1 MKAELIAIGTEI
13 LLGTTI
19 NSNAAMISALLSEM
33 GIDVYWESVVG
44 DNMERAAEAVRKAAE
59 RADIIITTGGLGP
72 TCDDITKEAVAE
84 AFGVGLEENRE
95 EKEWLIELF
104 KARGSELTENNYS
117 QIMLPE
123 GSKPI
128 RNSRGTAPGC
138 WFEKDGKI
146 VLMLPGPPHELEAML
161 NESVRGM
168 LMKLSGGIIVSHKL
182 NLFGISESLMEL
194 KLRDYMRELN
204 NPTLA
209 PYAAKGECTLRV
221 TAKAESAEEA
231 EKMMEPVIDRVKK
244 TFGNFIYGMDYDG
257 LEQMVIEQLIEKKL
271 TLACAESC
279 TGGLLSK
286 RLSDIPGASKAFL
299 GSVISYTNEVK
310 NKLLGIPNNLI
321 EEKGAVSEEVAA
333 FMAMNVRELMGSDF
347 GIGITGLAG
356 PEGDGINPIG
366 LVYIALSTKDSL
378 YVRKVHV
385 KARNRG
391 AVRLYAGSH
400 ALDMVRRKIQGI
412 NVEEIV

>member
-44 DNMERAAEAVRKAAE
+44 DNMERAAEAVRRAAE

-72 TCDDITKEAVAE
+72 TCDDITKEAVAA

-138 WFEKDGKI
+138 RFEKDGKI

-161 NESVRGM
+161 NESVRGI
-168 LMKLSGGIIVSHKL
+168 LMNLSGGIIVSHKL
-182 NLFGISESLMEL
+182 NLFGISESLMES

-231 EKMMEPVIDRVKK
+231 EKMMEPVIDRVKE

-310 NKLLGIPNNLI
+310 NKLLGVPNNLI

-366 LVYIALSTKDSL
+366 LVYIALSTSDSL
-378 YVRKVHV
+378 YVRKIHV

-400 ALDMVRRKIQGI
+400 ALDMIRRKIQGI

>member
-44 DNMERAAEAVRKAAE
+44 DNMERAAEAVRRAAE

-72 TCDDITKEAVAE
+72 TCDDITKEAVAA

-104 KARGSELTENNYS
+104 QARGSELTENNYS

-138 WFEKDGKI
+138 RFEKDGKI

-161 NESVRGM
+161 NESVRGI
-168 LMKLSGGIIVSHKL
+168 LMNLSGGIIVSHKL
-182 NLFGISESLMEL
+182 NLFGISESLMES

-231 EKMMEPVIDRVKK
+231 EKMMEPVIDRVKE

-310 NKLLGIPNNLI
+310 NKLLGVPNNLI

-333 FMAMNVRELMGSDF
+333 FMAMNVRELIGSDF

-366 LVYIALSTKDSL
+366 LVYIALSTRDSL

-400 ALDMVRRKIQGI
+400 ALDMIRRKIQGI

>member
-44 DNMERAAEAVRKAAE
+44 DNMERAAEAVRRAAE

-72 TCDDITKEAVAE
+72 TCDDITKEAVAA

-104 KARGSELTENNYS
+104 RARGSELTENNYS

-138 WFEKDGKI
+138 RFEKDGKI

-161 NESVRGM
+161 NESVRGI
-168 LMKLSGGIIVSHKL
+168 LMNLSGGIIVSHKL
-182 NLFGISESLMEL
+182 NLFGISESLMES
-194 KLRDYMRELN
+194 KLRDYMKGLN

-333 FMAMNVRELMGSDF
+333 FMAMNVRELIGSSF

-366 LVYIALSTKDSL
+366 LVYIALSTRDSL

-400 ALDMVRRKIQGI
+400 ALDMIRRKIQGI

>member
-310 NKLLGIPNNLI
+310 HKLLGIPNNLI

-333 FMAMNVRELMGSDF
+333 FMAMNVRELIGSDF

>member
-44 DNMERAAEAVRKAAE
+44 DNMERAAEAVRRAAE

-72 TCDDITKEAVAE
+72 TCDDITKEAVAA

-138 WFEKDGKI
+138 RFEKDGKI

-161 NESVRGM
+161 NESVRGI
-168 LMKLSGGIIVSHKL
+168 LMNLSGGIIVSHKL
-182 NLFGISESLMEL
+182 NLFGISESLMES

-231 EKMMEPVIDRVKK
+231 EKMMEPVIDRVKE

-310 NKLLGIPNNLI
+310 NKLLGVPNNLI

-366 LVYIALSTKDSL
+366 LVYIALSTRDSL

-400 ALDMVRRKIQGI
+400 ALDMIRRKIQRI

>member
-44 DNMERAAEAVRKAAE
+44 DNMERVVETVRRAAE

-72 TCDDITKEAVAE
+72 TCDDITKEAVAA

-104 KARGSELTENNYS
+104 RARGSELTENNYS

-138 WFEKDGKI
+138 RFEKDGKI

-161 NESVRGM
+161 NESVRGI
-168 LMKLSGGIIVSHKL
+168 LMNLSGGIIVSHKL

-231 EKMMEPVIDRVKK
+231 EKMMEPVIDRVKE

-257 LEQMVIEQLIEKKL
+257 LEQMVIEQLIEKRL
-271 TLACAESC
+271 TLSCAESC

-310 NKLLGIPNNLI
+310 NKLLGVPNNLI

-366 LVYIALSTKDSL
+366 LVYIALSTRDSL

-391 AVRLYAGSH
+391 TVRLYAGSH
-400 ALDMVRRKIQGI
+400 ALDMIRRKIQRI

>member
-44 DNMERAAEAVRKAAE
+44 DNMERAAEAVRRAAE

-72 TCDDITKEAVAE
+72 TCDDITKEAVAA

-138 WFEKDGKI
+138 RFEKDGKI

-161 NESVRGM
+161 NESVRGI
-168 LMKLSGGIIVSHKL
+168 LMNLSGGIIVSHKL
-182 NLFGISESLMEL
+182 NLFGISESLMES

-231 EKMMEPVIDRVKK
+231 EKMMEPVIDRVKE

-310 NKLLGIPNNLI
+310 NKLLGVPNNLI

-356 PEGDGINPIG
+356 PEGDGINPVG
-366 LVYIALSTKDSL
+366 LVYIALSTRESL
-378 YVRKVHV
+378 YVRKIHI

-400 ALDMVRRKIQGI
+400 ALDMIRRKIQRI

>member
-44 DNMERAAEAVRKAAE
+44 DNMERAAEAVRRAAE

-72 TCDDITKEAVAE
+72 TCDDITKEAVAA

-104 KARGSELTENNYS
+104 RARGSELTENNYS

-138 WFEKDGKI
+138 RFEKDGKI

-161 NESVRGM
+161 TESVRGI

-231 EKMMEPVIDRVKK
+231 EKMMEPVIDRVKE

-310 NKLLGIPNNLI
+310 NKLLGVPNNLI

-333 FMAMNVRELMGSDF
+333 FMAMNVRELIGSSF

>member
-44 DNMERAAEAVRKAAE
+44 DNMERAAEAVRRAAE

-72 TCDDITKEAVAE
+72 TCDDITKEAVAA

-138 WFEKDGKI
+138 RFEKDGKI

-161 NESVRGM
+161 NESVRGI
-168 LMKLSGGIIVSHKL
+168 LMNLSGGIIVSHKL
-182 NLFGISESLMEL
+182 NLFGISESLMES
-194 KLRDYMRELN
+194 KLRNYMKELN

-257 LEQMVIEQLIEKKL
+257 LEQLVIEQLIEKKL

-310 NKLLGIPNNLI
+310 NKVLGIPNNLI

-333 FMAMNVRELMGSDF
+333 FMAMNVRELIGSSF

-366 LVYIALSTKDSL
+366 LVYIALSTRDSL

-400 ALDMVRRKIQGI
+400 ALDMIRRKIQGI

>member
-44 DNMERAAEAVRKAAE
+44 DNMERAAEAVRRAAE

-104 KARGSELTENNYS
+104 RARGSELTENNYS

-138 WFEKDGKI
+138 RFEKDGKI

-161 NESVRGM
+161 NESVRGI
-168 LMKLSGGIIVSHKL
+168 LMNLSGGIIVSHKL
-182 NLFGISESLMEL
+182 NLFGISESLMES
-194 KLRDYMRELN
+194 KLRDYMKELN

-257 LEQMVIEQLIEKKL
+257 LEQMVIEQLIEKNL

-310 NKLLGIPNNLI
+310 NKVLGIPNNLI

-333 FMAMNVRELMGSDF
+333 FMAMNVRELIGSSF

-366 LVYIALSTKDSL
+366 LVYIALSTRDSL

-400 ALDMVRRKIQGI
+400 ALDMIRRKIQGI

>member
-44 DNMERAAEAVRKAAE
+44 DNMERAAEAVRRAAE

-72 TCDDITKEAVAE
+72 TCDDITKEAVAA

-138 WFEKDGKI
+138 RLEKDGKI

-161 NESVRGM
+161 NESVRGI
-168 LMKLSGGIIVSHKL
+168 LMNLSGGIIVSHKL
-182 NLFGISESLMEL
+182 NLFGISESLMES

-310 NKLLGIPNNLI
+310 NKLLGVPNNLI

-366 LVYIALSTKDSL
+366 LVYIALSTRDSL

-400 ALDMVRRKIQGI
+400 ALDMIRRKIQGI

>member
-44 DNMERAAEAVRKAAE
+44 DNMERVAEAVRRAAE

-72 TCDDITKEAVAE
+72 TCDDITKEAVAA

-104 KARGSELTENNYS
+104 RARGSELTENNYS

-138 WFEKDGKI
+138 RFEKDGKI

-161 NESVRGM
+161 NESVRGI
-168 LMKLSGGIIVSHKL
+168 LMNLSGGIIVSHKL
-182 NLFGISESLMEL
+182 NLFGISESLMES
-194 KLRDYMRELN
+194 KLRDYMKGLN

-333 FMAMNVRELMGSDF
+333 FMAINVRELIGSSF

-366 LVYIALSTKDSL
+366 LVYIALSTRDSL

-400 ALDMVRRKIQGI
+400 ALDMIRRKIQGI

>member
-44 DNMERAAEAVRKAAE
+44 DNMERAAEAVRRAAE

-72 TCDDITKEAVAE
+72 TCDDITKEAVAA

-104 KARGSELTENNYS
+104 RARGSELTENNYS

-138 WFEKDGKI
+138 RFEKDGKI

-161 NESVRGM
+161 NESVRGI
-168 LMKLSGGIIVSHKL
+168 LMNLSGGIIVSHKL
-182 NLFGISESLMEL
+182 NLFGISESLMES

-231 EKMMEPVIDRVKK
+231 EKMMEPVIDRVKE

-310 NKLLGIPNNLI
+310 NKLLGVPNNLI

-366 LVYIALSTKDSL
+366 LVYIALSTRDSL

-400 ALDMVRRKIQGI
+400 ALDMIRRKIQRI

>member
-44 DNMERAAEAVRKAAE
+44 DNMERAAEAVRRAAE

-72 TCDDITKEAVAE
+72 TCDDITKEAVAA

-104 KARGSELTENNYS
+104 RARGSELTENNYS

-138 WFEKDGKI
+138 RFEKDGKI

-161 NESVRGM
+161 NESVRGI
-168 LMKLSGGIIVSHKL
+168 LMNLSGGIIVSHKL
-182 NLFGISESLMEL
+182 NLFGISESLMES

-231 EKMMEPVIDRVKK
+231 EKMMEPVIDRVKE

-310 NKLLGIPNNLI
+310 NKVLGIPNNLI

-333 FMAMNVRELMGSDF
+333 FMAMNVRELIGSSF

-366 LVYIALSTKDSL
+366 LVYIALSTRDSL

-400 ALDMVRRKIQGI
+400 ALDMIRRKIQGI

>member
-44 DNMERAAEAVRKAAE
+44 DNMERAAEAVRRAAE

-104 KARGSELTENNYS
+104 RARGSKLTENNYS

-138 WFEKDGKI
+138 RFEKDGKI

-168 LMKLSGGIIVSHKL
+168 LMNLSGGIIVSHKL
-182 NLFGISESLMEL
+182 NLFGISESLMES
-194 KLRDYMRELN
+194 KLRDYMKGLN

-257 LEQMVIEQLIEKKL
+257 LEQMVIEQLIEKNL

-310 NKLLGIPNNLI
+310 NKLLGIPNKLI

-333 FMAMNVRELMGSDF
+333 FMAMNVRELIGSSF

>member
-44 DNMERAAEAVRKAAE
+44 DNMERVAEAVRRAAE

-72 TCDDITKEAVAE
+72 TCDDITKEAVAA

-104 KARGSELTENNYS
+104 RARGSELTENNYS

-138 WFEKDGKI
+138 RFEKDGKI

-161 NESVRGM
+161 NESVRGI
-168 LMKLSGGIIVSHKL
+168 LMNLSGGIIVSHKV
-182 NLFGISESLMEL
+182 NLFGISESLMES
-194 KLRDYMRELN
+194 KLRDYMKGLN

-333 FMAMNVRELMGSDF
+333 FMAINVRELIGSSF

-366 LVYIALSTKDSL
+366 LVYIALSTRDSL

-400 ALDMVRRKIQGI
+400 ALDMIRRKIQGI

>member
-44 DNMERAAEAVRKAAE
+44 DNMERAAEAVRRAAE

-72 TCDDITKEAVAE
+72 TCDDITKEAVAA

-138 WFEKDGKI
+138 RFEKDGKI

-161 NESVRGM
+161 NESVRGI
-168 LMKLSGGIIVSHKL
+168 LMNLSGGIIVSHKL
-182 NLFGISESLMEL
+182 NLFGISESLMES
-194 KLRDYMRELN
+194 KLRNYMKELN

-231 EKMMEPVIDRVKK
+231 EKMMEPVIDRVKE

-310 NKLLGIPNNLI
+310 NKLLGVPNNLI

-366 LVYIALSTKDSL
+366 LVYIALSTRDSL

-400 ALDMVRRKIQGI
+400 ALDMIRRKIQGI

>member
-44 DNMERAAEAVRKAAE
+44 DNMERAAEAVRRAAE

-72 TCDDITKEAVAE
+72 TCDDITKEAVAA

-104 KARGSELTENNYS
+104 RARGSELTENNYS

-138 WFEKDGKI
+138 RFEKDGKI

-161 NESVRGM
+161 NESVRGI
-168 LMKLSGGIIVSHKL
+168 LMNLSGGIIVSHKL
-182 NLFGISESLMEL
+182 NLFGISESLMES
-194 KLRDYMRELN
+194 KLRDYMKGLN

-310 NKLLGIPNNLI
+310 NKVLGIPNNLI

-333 FMAMNVRELMGSDF
+333 FMAMNVRELIGSSF

-366 LVYIALSTKDSL
+366 LVYIALSTRDSL

-400 ALDMVRRKIQGI
+400 ALDMIRRKIQGI

>member
-44 DNMERAAEAVRKAAE
+44 DNMERVAEAVRRAAE

-72 TCDDITKEAVAE
+72 TCDDITKEAVAA

-104 KARGSELTENNYS
+104 RARGSELTENNYS

-138 WFEKDGKI
+138 RFEKDGKI

-168 LMKLSGGIIVSHKL
+168 LMNLSGGIIVSHKV
-182 NLFGISESLMEL
+182 NLFGISESLMES
-194 KLRDYMRELN
+194 KLRDYMKGLN

-333 FMAMNVRELMGSDF
+333 FMAINVRELIGSSF

-366 LVYIALSTKDSL
+366 LVYIALSTRDSL

-400 ALDMVRRKIQGI
+400 ALDMIRRKIQGI

>member
-44 DNMERAAEAVRKAAE
+44 DNMERAAEAVRRAAE

-72 TCDDITKEAVAE
+72 TCDDITKEAVAA

-138 WFEKDGKI
+138 RFEKDGKI

-161 NESVRGM
+161 NESVRGI
-168 LMKLSGGIIVSHKL
+168 LMNLSGGIIVSHKL
-182 NLFGISESLMEL
+182 NLFGISESLMES

-231 EKMMEPVIDRVKK
+231 EKMMEPVIDRVKE

-366 LVYIALSTKDSL
+366 LVYIALSTRDSL

-400 ALDMVRRKIQGI
+400 ALDMIRRKIQGI

>member
-44 DNMERAAEAVRKAAE
+44 DNMERAAEAVRRAAE

-72 TCDDITKEAVAE
+72 TCDDITKEAVAA

-104 KARGSELTENNYS
+104 RARGSELTENNYS

-138 WFEKDGKI
+138 RFEKDGKI

-161 NESVRGM
+161 NESVRGI
-168 LMKLSGGIIVSHKL
+168 LMNLSGGIIVSHKL
-182 NLFGISESLMEL
+182 NLFGISESLMES
-194 KLRDYMRELN
+194 KLRNYMKELN

-257 LEQMVIEQLIEKKL
+257 LEQLVIEQLIEKKL

-310 NKLLGIPNNLI
+310 NKVLGIPNNLI

-333 FMAMNVRELMGSDF
+333 FMAMNVRELIGSSF

-366 LVYIALSTKDSL
+366 LVYIALSTRDSL

-400 ALDMVRRKIQGI
+400 ALDMIRRKIQGI

>member
-1 MKAELIAIGTEI
+1 M
-13 LLGTTI
+13 
-19 NSNAAMISALLSEM
+19 
-33 GIDVYWESVVG
+33 ES
-44 DNMERAAEAVRKAAE
+44 
-59 RADIIITTGGLGP
+59 
-72 TCDDITKEAVAE
+72 
-84 AFGVGLEENRE
+84 
-95 EKEWLIELF
+95 
-104 KARGSELTENNYS
+104 
-117 QIMLPE
+117 
-123 GSKPI
+123 
-128 RNSRGTAPGC
+128 
-138 WFEKDGKI
+138 
-146 VLMLPGPPHELEAML
+146 
-161 NESVRGM
+161 
-168 LMKLSGGIIVSHKL
+168 
-182 NLFGISESLMEL
+182 

-231 EKMMEPVIDRVKK
+231 EKMMEPVIDRVKE

-310 NKLLGIPNNLI
+310 NKLLGVPNNLI

-366 LVYIALSTKDSL
+366 LVYIALSTRDSL

-400 ALDMVRRKIQGI
+400 ALDMIRRKIQRI

>member
-44 DNMERAAEAVRKAAE
+44 DNMERAAEAVRRAAE

-72 TCDDITKEAVAE
+72 TCDDITKEAVAA

-104 KARGSELTENNYS
+104 RARGSELTENNYS

-138 WFEKDGKI
+138 RFEKDGKI

-161 NESVRGM
+161 NESVRGI
-168 LMKLSGGIIVSHKL
+168 LMNLSGGIIVSHKL
-182 NLFGISESLMEL
+182 NLFGISESLMES

-333 FMAMNVRELMGSDF
+333 FMAMNVRELIGSDF

-366 LVYIALSTKDSL
+366 LVYIALSTRDSL
-378 YVRKVHV
+378 YVRKIHV

-391 AVRLYAGSH
+391 TVRLYAGSH
-400 ALDMVRRKIQGI
+400 ALDMIRRKIQGI

>member
-44 DNMERAAEAVRKAAE
+44 DNMERAAEAVRRAAE

-72 TCDDITKEAVAE
+72 TCDDITKEAVAA

-104 KARGSELTENNYS
+104 RARGSELTENNYS

-138 WFEKDGKI
+138 RFEKDGKS

-161 NESVRGM
+161 NESVRGI
-168 LMKLSGGIIVSHKL
+168 LMNLSGGIIVSHKL
-182 NLFGISESLMEL
+182 NLFGISESLMES

-231 EKMMEPVIDRVKK
+231 EKMMEPVIDRVKE

-310 NKLLGIPNNLI
+310 NKLLGVPNNLI

-366 LVYIALSTKDSL
+366 LVYIALSTRDSL

-400 ALDMVRRKIQGI
+400 ALDMIRRKIQRI

>member
-44 DNMERAAEAVRKAAE
+44 DNMERAAEAVRRAAE

-72 TCDDITKEAVAE
+72 TCDDITKEAVAA

-138 WFEKDGKI
+138 RLEKDGKI

-333 FMAMNVRELMGSDF
+333 FMAMNVRELIGSDF

-366 LVYIALSTKDSL
+366 LVYIALSTRDSL
-378 YVRKVHV
+378 YVRKIHV

-391 AVRLYAGSH
+391 TVRLYAGSH
-400 ALDMVRRKIQGI
+400 ALDMIRRKIQGI

>member
-44 DNMERAAEAVRKAAE
+44 DNMERAAEAVRRAAE

-72 TCDDITKEAVAE
+72 TCDDITKEAVAA

-104 KARGSELTENNYS
+104 RARGSELTENNYS

-138 WFEKDGKI
+138 RFEKDGKI

-161 NESVRGM
+161 NESVRGI
-168 LMKLSGGIIVSHKL
+168 LMNLSGGIIVSHKL
-182 NLFGISESLMEL
+182 NLFGISESLMES
-194 KLRDYMRELN
+194 KLRNYMKELN

-231 EKMMEPVIDRVKK
+231 EKMMEPVIDRVKE

-310 NKLLGIPNNLI
+310 NKVLGIPNNLI

-333 FMAMNVRELMGSDF
+333 FMAMNVRELIGSSF

-366 LVYIALSTKDSL
+366 LVYIALSTRDSL

-400 ALDMVRRKIQGI
+400 ALDMIRRKIQGI

>member
-44 DNMERAAEAVRKAAE
+44 DNMERAAEAVRRAAE

-72 TCDDITKEAVAE
+72 TCDDITKEAVAA

-104 KARGSELTENNYS
+104 RARGSELTENNYS

-138 WFEKDGKI
+138 RFEKDGKI

-161 NESVRGM
+161 NESVRGI
-168 LMKLSGGIIVSHKL
+168 LMNLSGGIIVSHKL
-182 NLFGISESLMEL
+182 NLFGISESLMES
-194 KLRDYMRELN
+194 KLRDYMKELN

-231 EKMMEPVIDRVKK
+231 EKMMEPVIDRVKE

-333 FMAMNVRELMGSDF
+333 FMAMNVRELIGSSF

-366 LVYIALSTKDSL
+366 LVYIALSTRDSL

>member
-44 DNMERAAEAVRKAAE
+44 DNMERAAEAVRRAAE

-72 TCDDITKEAVAE
+72 TCDDITKEAVAA

-138 WFEKDGKI
+138 RFEKDGKI

-161 NESVRGM
+161 NESVRGI
-168 LMKLSGGIIVSHKL
+168 LMNLSGGIIVSHKL
-182 NLFGISESLMEL
+182 NLFGISESLMES

-231 EKMMEPVIDRVKK
+231 EKMMEPVIDRVKE

-310 NKLLGIPNNLI
+310 NKLLGVPNNLI

-366 LVYIALSTKDSL
+366 LVYIALSTRDSL

-400 ALDMVRRKIQGI
+400 ALDMIRRKIQGI

>member
-44 DNMERAAEAVRKAAE
+44 DNMERAAEAVRRAAE

-104 KARGSELTENNYS
+104 RARGSELTENNYS

-138 WFEKDGKI
+138 RFEKDGKI

-168 LMKLSGGIIVSHKL
+168 LMNLSGGIIVSHKL
-182 NLFGISESLMEL
+182 NLFGISESLMES
-194 KLRDYMRELN
+194 KLRDYMKGLN

-257 LEQMVIEQLIEKKL
+257 LEQMVIEQLIEKNL

-333 FMAMNVRELMGSDF
+333 FMAMNVRELIGSSF

>member
-44 DNMERAAEAVRKAAE
+44 DNMERAAEAVRRAAE

-72 TCDDITKEAVAE
+72 TCDDITKEAVAA

-104 KARGSELTENNYS
+104 RARGSELTENNYS

-138 WFEKDGKI
+138 RFEKDGKI

-161 NESVRGM
+161 TESVRGI

-231 EKMMEPVIDRVKK
+231 EKMMEPVIERVKK

-333 FMAMNVRELMGSDF
+333 FMAMNVRELIGSDF

>member
-44 DNMERAAEAVRKAAE
+44 DNMERAAEAVRRAAE

-72 TCDDITKEAVAE
+72 TCDDITKEAVAA

-138 WFEKDGKI
+138 RFEKDGKI

-161 NESVRGM
+161 NESVRGI
-168 LMKLSGGIIVSHKL
+168 LMNLSGGIIVSHKL
-182 NLFGISESLMEL
+182 NLFGISESLMES

-310 NKLLGIPNNLI
+310 NKLLGVPNNLI

-366 LVYIALSTKDSL
+366 LVYIALSTRDSL

-400 ALDMVRRKIQGI
+400 ALDMIRRKIQGI